1 MHFVDVTPDRQET
14 LAGLLHRFYAEATDL
29 PGFER
34 GEATRRAA
42 KVVALSPDPV
52 YPVFLRANGDIIGY
66 MLNVLYYSNE
76 YNGFVAVLD
85 EFFILPEFRGRGF
98 GGTALELLKNW
109 VVERG
114 LRGLTLEVVGKEP
127 PARFL
132 YERHGFTLPERRTMC
147 WFPQ

>member
-1 MHFVDVTPDRQET
+1 MYFVDVTPDRQE
-14 LAGLLHRFYAEATDL
+14 AFADLLYRFYAEATDL

-34 GEATRRAA
+34 EEATRRAA

-52 YPVFLRANGDIIGY
+52 HPIFLRNNGGIIGY
-66 MLNVLYYSNE
+66 MLIVLYYSNE
-76 YNGFVAVLD
+76 YNGFIAVLD

-114 LRGLTLEVVGKEP
+114 LHGLTLEVVGKGT
-127 PARFL
+127 PARAL

-147 WFPQ
+147 WFPR